1 MRNWMPREPR
11 TKAPRAVAPAFVEP
25 MLCKDVKELPGPG
38 EWLYEVKRDGCRAI
52 AIKDGA
58 KVSLLSRKG
67 KLLDCPQA
75 GQALKQLSAN
85 RVVIDCEIVA
95 LDDGGPAFDA
105 AGKAKPNANL
115 RLYAFD
121 LLHVNGRDVTGEPI
135 EKRKERLC
143 SLTLDS
149 AILFCPSLHCEPE
162 LLIEEVKR
170 LALEAVIAKRKGSSY
185 EPGACSGAWVQLR
198 VEKAA

>member
-1 MRNWMPREPR
+1 
-11 TKAPRAVAPAFVEP
+11 
-25 MLCKDVKELPGPG
+25 MLCKDVEELPEPG
-38 EWLYEVKRDGCRAI
+38 GWLYEVKRDGCRVI

-58 KVSLLSRKG
+58 KVTLLSRKG
-67 KLLDCPQA
+67 KPLDYPEA
-75 GQALKQLSAN
+75 GQALRQLPAN
-85 RVVIDCEIVA
+85 RAVIDCEIVSLNGHFA
-95 LDDGGPAFDA
+95 NGPN
-105 AGKAKPNANL
+105 GKASF

-149 AILFCPSLHCEPE
+149 AILFCPSLECEPE
-162 LLIEEVKR
+162 FLIEEVKR
-170 LALEAVIAKRKGSSY
+170 LDLEAVIAKRKGSSY